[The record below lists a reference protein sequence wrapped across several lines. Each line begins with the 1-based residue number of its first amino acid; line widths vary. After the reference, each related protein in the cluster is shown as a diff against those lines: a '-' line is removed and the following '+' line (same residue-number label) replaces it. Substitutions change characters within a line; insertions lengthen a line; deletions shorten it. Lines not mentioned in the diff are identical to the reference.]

1 MTCLQELIAPAVL
14 VSQNISENGLLGMEA
29 EEILALQELGSW
41 SEKDHSEWMVRAPQW
56 ASSTLE
62 GLLPAWSSRVSF
74 IENMVL
80 GGKVLLKVLVSKSDS
95 LSFLCRIYMVKEE
108 IQLLQGLR

>member
-1 MTCLQELIAPAVL
+1 M
-14 VSQNISENGLLGMEA
+14 
-29 EEILALQELGSW
+29 
-41 SEKDHSEWMVRAPQW
+41 
-56 ASSTLE
+56 
-62 GLLPAWSSRVSF
+62 SF

-80 GGKVLLKVLVSKSDS
+80 EGKVLLKVLVSKSDS